1 MVWIST
7 VRGVCCKNIPHYSI
21 SFSTKQL
28 QASIYYVVRSVYRL
42 FFHPLAKYPGPKFAA
57 ITDICIDL
65 FLRVSGRY
73 PWDMEYMH
81 MMYGDVVRTGPNEL
95 TFATPQS
102 FNGKQVYSI
111 FQRSVSLYLDED
123 IYGHATKER
132 STFIKGTF
140 YEHGQPEPG
149 IVAERDPEKHRE
161 TRRLLSHGF
170 STKAL
175 KDQEDILHK
184 YSDLFVAQIRRH
196 SNGTALNMKEVAKL
210 DSSFWFNWL
219 SFDVIGE
226 LAFGESFGTV
236 QSGRTIGI
244 LCCNKSDMELAKPHF
259 WIETIHDGAFLV
271 TLFEV
276 GRRLPWLWP
285 LIILVLPSGIKR
297 KFDLFLDYSKKQVQK
312 RVARQDSITRTDFFV
327 NLLSERSGN
336 VSEEWLIAQA
346 NVLVIAGSDTTA
358 TALATIIYYLTRY
371 PQQLDRLCCEI
382 REAFPDQK
390 KMTDVELQSLPYLSA
405 VIEEGLRIFPPTAFG
420 LPRISPGATVDSHFV
435 PPGVTV
441 STSSWTT
448 TRRENYWKS
457 ARSFIPER
465 WLPQAHTLY
474 DNRFAADNHGAAKP
488 FSLGPRGCLGVN
500 LANMEM
506 RITLAKLVW
515 NFDMKPDG
523 ATRLLDWERESRF
536 EGFWNIPAPMIRFE
550 PR

>member
-1 MVWIST
+1 MSDLPITYRLLST
-7 VRGVCCKNIPHYSI
+7 LT
-21 SFSTKQL
+21 STSWSGL
-28 QASIYYVVRSVYRL
+28 ALFVVYAASIYYVVRSVYRL

-57 ITDICIDL
+57 ITDIWYAYHW
-65 FLRVSGRY
+65 VSGRY

-102 FNGKQVYSI
+102 FN
-111 FQRSVSLYLDED
+111 D

-184 YSDLFVAQIRRH
+184 YSDLFVAQIQ
-196 SNGTALNMKEVAKL
+196 
-210 DSSFWFNWL
+210 
-219 SFDVIGE
+219 

-236 QSGRTIGI
+236 QS
-244 LCCNKSDMELAKPHF
+244 AKPHF